1 MSLFLVYLPSG
12 KKYVDCN
19 IEGMIDKKEFNL
31 RQNKTL
37 LEVKTYSNTI
47 LELKEKIE
55 GFLSLL
61 DGIDKDVISEE
72 KLKGLYLGVLDEKD
86 LEMMDGIVKKHIK
99 RVTTT
104 SEWFGKERDRRA
116 VRQNAQLVTVE
127 TMYGGVKKYIYVA
140 RKYKGHYFWM
150 YKSDGSEVPLLS
162 VGKIERK
169 PLGKIHPRAFKK
181 IKDV

>member
-19 IEGMIDKKEFNL
+19 IEGVIDKKEFNL

-61 DGIDKDVISEE
+61 DGIDEQLKLVISLFPR
-72 KLKGLYLGVLDEKD
+72 K
-86 LEMMDGIVKKHIK
+86 
-99 RVTTT
+99 
-104 SEWFGKERDRRA
+104 A
-116 VRQNAQLVTVE
+116 VMFPWDFCL
-127 TMYGGVKKYIYVA
+127 IC
-140 RKYKGHYFWM
+140 YF
-150 YKSDGSEVPLLS
+150 
-162 VGKIERK
+162 
-169 PLGKIHPRAFKK
+169 
-181 IKDV
+181 

>member
-12 KKYVDCN
+12 KKYAGCN

-61 DGIDKDVISEE
+61 EGIDEQLKLVIS
-72 KLKGLYLGVLDEKD
+72 LYP
-86 LEMMDGIVKKHIK
+86 
-99 RVTTT
+99 RV
-104 SEWFGKERDRRA
+104 A
-116 VRQNAQLVTVE
+116 VMFPWDFV
-127 TMYGGVKKYIYVA
+127 
-140 RKYKGHYFWM
+140 
-150 YKSDGSEVPLLS
+150 
-162 VGKIERK
+162 
-169 PLGKIHPRAFKK
+169 
-181 IKDV
+181 

>member
-1 MSLFLVYLPSG
+1 MSLFFFIPSG
-12 KKYVDCN
+12 KEYVDCN

-47 LELKEKIE
+47 LGLKEKIE

-61 DGIDKDVISEE
+61 DG
-72 KLKGLYLGVLDEKD
+72 
-86 LEMMDGIVKKHIK
+86 
-99 RVTTT
+99 
-104 SEWFGKERDRRA
+104 
-116 VRQNAQLVTVE
+116 
-127 TMYGGVKKYIYVA
+127 
-140 RKYKGHYFWM
+140 
-150 YKSDGSEVPLLS
+150 GSEVPLLS

-181 IKDV
+181 KIKDV

>member
-12 KKYVDCN
+12 KKYAGCN

-61 DGIDKDVISEE
+61 DGIDEQLKLVIS
-72 KLKGLYLGVLDEKD
+72 LYPRK
-86 LEMMDGIVKKHIK
+86 
-99 RVTTT
+99 
-104 SEWFGKERDRRA
+104 A
-116 VRQNAQLVTVE
+116 VMFPWDFCL
-127 TMYGGVKKYIYVA
+127 IC
-140 RKYKGHYFWM
+140 YF
-150 YKSDGSEVPLLS
+150 
-162 VGKIERK
+162 
-169 PLGKIHPRAFKK
+169 
-181 IKDV
+181 

>member
-1 MSLFLVYLPSG
+1 MPSG

-61 DGIDKDVISEE
+61 DGIDEQLKLVIS
-72 KLKGLYLGVLDEKD
+72 LYPRK
-86 LEMMDGIVKKHIK
+86 
-99 RVTTT
+99 
-104 SEWFGKERDRRA
+104 A
-116 VRQNAQLVTVE
+116 VMFPWDFV
-127 TMYGGVKKYIYVA
+127 
-140 RKYKGHYFWM
+140 
-150 YKSDGSEVPLLS
+150 
-162 VGKIERK
+162 
-169 PLGKIHPRAFKK
+169 
-181 IKDV
+181 